1 MSRTRMAVAL
11 GAVTMAAVGVLSAPS
26 ARAHESPVLP
36 PGDYTPAQVTE
47 AEALVHRTEETL
59 PEKFSDWR
67 TLEDL
72 GFYDFG
78 VNTPNGYR
86 HFINPGWIADD
97 HLLDPAF
104 PESLVYKDHG
114 NDHLV
119 LEAAMFYLSPEYTMD
134 NIPAQYSWLPGW
146 HIHEELC
153 VDENGRFSG
162 INVPGEG
169 CRPAGEP
176 SWSPPMMH
184 VWIVDTECGH
194 RFTGLGVTG
203 NMCDVEGHPHGPGPT
218 TPTTEHPHPT
228 DPTTPTTAHPH
239 PTDPPGPTTPTT
251 APPTSDPGGDHGA
264 GGHTPPP
271 AEPVVRPPDHTG

>member
-1 MSRTRMAVAL
+1 MSRTRMAAAL
-11 GAVTMAAVGVLSAPS
+11 GAVTMAAVGVLSAPT

-36 PGDYTPAQVTE
+36 PGDYTAEQVAQ
-47 AEALVHRTEETL
+47 AEALVHRTEEVL
-59 PEKFSDWR
+59 PQRFSDWR

-86 HFINPGWIADD
+86 HFINPSWMGDA
-97 HLLDPAF
+97 HLLNPEF

-119 LEAAMFYLSPEYTMD
+119 LEAAMFYLKPEHTME
-134 NIPAQYSWLPGW
+134 NIPAQYAWLPGW
-146 HIHEELC
+146 HVHEELC

-162 INVPGEG
+162 INIPGEG
-169 CRPAGEP
+169 CRPAGQP
-176 SWSPPMMH
+176 SWSPPMAH

-203 NMCDVEGHPHGPGPT
+203 AMCDVEGEHGHGPPT
-218 TPTTEHPHPT
+218 TQHPHPT
-228 DPTTPTTAHPH
+228 E
-239 PTDPPGPTTPTT
+239 PPGT
-251 APPTSDPGGDHGA
+251 APPTTHPHTTEPPGSAPTTTPPVTHPGGHEG
-264 GGHTPPP
+264 PMP
-271 AEPVVRPPDHTG
+271 ATPVVDEPNYTG